1 MENTTKT
8 SDVFNAGIAAAKPF
22 DIDGIPAVLVPH
34 GAQVKTFEELLT
46 LDAPRRTIS
55 NKQMRTT
62 QQFLNYFNRFAN
74 EESTIY
80 VDVDNAKFKAVIDH
94 FGYGGHTDNADHVVN
109 YTCPETKEWEF
120 WKKMNEQ
127 WMSQD
132 QLSEFLQDHHL
143 QIIKPSP
150 EMFSVPEKDVVFDK
164 LPDGTDMLEIAQ
176 TLSVTSASAITSG
189 KNMHNG
195 SMKFEYNEEING
207 TAGVKGNFEIPTYF
221 VIGVELFK
229 DGNAYLILCR
239 FRYKKEG
246 PHLKLRFEM
255 VRPHKTHEHAVRDVI
270 NQIQNGKP
278 APPDSTDET
287 AAPTTEPGTFMK
299 TGYLYEIV

>member
-1 MENTTKT
+1 MESNKT
-8 SDVFNAGIAAAKPF
+8 SEIFNTGMMAGKSFEIE
-22 DIDGIPAVLVPH
+22 GVPAVLVPA
-34 GAQVKTFEELLT
+34 GAKVETFENLLVRDKP
-46 LDAPRRTIS
+46 LRTVAS
-55 NKQMRTT
+55 RQMRTT
-62 QQFLNYFNRFAN
+62 QQFVDYFNRFAN
-74 EESTIY
+74 DESTIY
-80 VDVDNAKFKAVIDH
+80 VDVDKASFRGVIDH
-94 FGYGGHTDNADHVVN
+94 YGYDLNTNNSDHIVN
-109 YTCPETKEWEF
+109 YACPETKEWEF
-120 WKKMNEQ
+120 WKKMDGQ

-150 EMFSVPEKDVVFDK
+150 DMFSVPEKDVVFDK
-164 LPDGTDMLEIAQ
+164 LPDGADMLEIAQ

-207 TAGVKGNFEIPTYF
+207 TAGAKGNFEIPTYF

-270 NQIQNGKP
+270 DQIQNGKP
-278 APPDSTDET
+278 APLDSTDET
-287 AAPTTEPGTFMK
+287 EVPTTEPGTFMK